1 MFLNQFELGFCLLQ
15 PKRLSLTCPFMLFSP
30 HWLHFIFP
38 SRGGESF
45 SYLSLYPQGQ
55 GEYLITVARQAPLSM
70 GFSRQEYWIV
80 LPFPSPK
87 NLLDPG
93 IEPMSPTLIG
103 RWILHPWAICSL
115 YLWIFISP
123 SLCLEPR
130 QKRREGKFLAF
141 SSSKFGVF
149 LINYEHPTLP
159 SLSPIFT
166 DLLPVSLKWTNS
178 RDILGGPVVK
188 TLNFQFRGHGF
199 NSCLGN

>member
-1 MFLNQFELGFCLLQ
+1 MPLYVVLSSLVTFHLPLQRRRVILLFIIVSSGPRRVSDHCCSCLIT
-15 PKRLSLTCPFMLFSP
+15 KWWSN
-30 HWLHFIFP
+30 
-38 SRGGESF
+38 SF
-45 SYLSLYPQGQ
+45 VTPW
-55 GEYLITVARQAPLSM
+55 TVARQAPLSM